1 VESTGKL
8 LHQLASRGSTRSY
21 TRSIIFAGNSFRK
34 QGSIIGQDAS
44 ISWEMPRF
52 DVQSL
57 VDGSERLKSYETKI
71 DGDAIT
77 IGARPPLTQPV
88 GLSTRYQTVF
98 KQSVPP
104 IAFLGK
110 RVESWIPI
118 DLWAQALLY
127 FIATLPETTASR
139 SPSVTFDV
147 AVKWNI
153 PEGNKAALFR
163 VTAVATNANTPN
175 VPSPKLT
182 AYIALSA
189 QKNI

>member
-1 VESTGKL
+1 MEAKDPCDLDSLFRNCLFSANSYSSISAIYLHQLASARDRTRTAVAAINSHVESTGKL

-44 ISWEMPRF
+44 ISWQMPRF

-71 DGDAIT
+71 DGDTIT

-98 KQSVPP
+98 NC
-104 IAFLGK
+104 
-110 RVESWIPI
+110 
-118 DLWAQALLY
+118 
-127 FIATLPETTASR
+127 R
-139 SPSVTFDV
+139 SPGHSGLPRIV
-147 AVKWNI
+147 
-153 PEGNKAALFR
+153 L
-163 VTAVATNANTPN
+163 
-175 VPSPKLT
+175 
-182 AYIALSA
+182 
-189 QKNI
+189 QKSFCGRCQKF

>member
-1 VESTGKL
+1 
-8 LHQLASRGSTRSY
+8 
-21 TRSIIFAGNSFRK
+21 
-34 QGSIIGQDAS
+34 
-44 ISWEMPRF
+44 MPRF

-139 SPSVTFDV
+139 SPSVTSM
-147 AVKWNI
+147 W
-153 PEGNKAALFR
+153 R
-163 VTAVATNANTPN
+163 
-175 VPSPKLT
+175 
-182 AYIALSA
+182 
-189 QKNI
+189 